1 MASVKAEIGTEYF
14 STNIRTNKNVL
25 IADEPLINGGKE
37 SGFSPSEL
45 LAASLAS
52 CTAITLRMVADRKTW
67 PLEKLEVDVEVSRD
81 DEHHITNIKR
91 NIRFFGALDTE
102 QKQRL
107 LDIAN
112 KCPIHKILSN
122 HINIQTIG
130 L

>member
-1 MASVKAEIGTEYF
+1 MANVKAEIGTEHF

-52 CTAITLRMVADRKTW
+52 CTAITLRMYADRKTW
-67 PLEKLEVDVEVSRD
+67 PLEKLEVDVDVSRD
-81 DEHHITNIKR
+81 EENNLSNIKR
-91 NIRFFGALDTE
+91 SIRFFGALDAE

-130 L
+130 I